1 MNDIAKKMMVEKLTT
16 AIKSE
21 DLTQGKLASLMGV
34 HYNYIG
40 ALKKQETWP
49 AVPKWVW
56 EILQKW
62 VNSGDKLTDFPWM
75 NFKTRLKELY
85 DIRGFS
91 KTKPRQRGEKKE
103 AKKEEVIPEA
113 PQDPKLP
120 LEEKPEPEP
129 KQELLAE
136 FSRVPRV
143 GKTLLN
149 NDKLVW
155 ILENHADCLTTKTG
169 KKYFRLPFWY
179 EQVGPTHFV
188 PHQLGSLPDYLE
200 NIIKEQRE
208 HQTEK

>member
-1 MNDIAKKMMVEKLTT
+1 M
-16 AIKSE
+16 
-21 DLTQGKLASLMGV
+21 
-34 HYNYIG
+34 
-40 ALKKQETWP
+40 
-49 AVPKWVW
+49 
-56 EILQKW
+56 
-62 VNSGDKLTDFPWM
+62 
-75 NFKTRLKELY
+75 
-85 DIRGFS
+85 
-91 KTKPRQRGEKKE
+91 
-103 AKKEEVIPEA
+103 
-113 PQDPKLP
+113 
-120 LEEKPEPEP
+120 
-129 KQELLAE
+129 AE

-155 ILENHADCLTTKTG
+155 IHENHADCLTTKTG